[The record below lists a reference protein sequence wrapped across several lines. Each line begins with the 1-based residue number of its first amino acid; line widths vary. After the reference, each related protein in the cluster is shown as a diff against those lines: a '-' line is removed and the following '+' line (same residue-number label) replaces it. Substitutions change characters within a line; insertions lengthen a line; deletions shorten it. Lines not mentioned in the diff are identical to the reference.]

1 MSIDLTGGIDPAREF
16 VFAERPDDPEMRDS
30 VSLWIVD
37 DRGELGLPRIGIEAV
52 GGHWEEHGLQVNVA
66 FADGLVFRLRSD
78 GKAWPP
84 MDATGRPTVLGAG
97 PLGFRC
103 VEPFRT
109 WTMTFDG
116 EAAQTS
122 TLDLLEG
129 NTAGPFV
136 EVRFD
141 VETSMAV
148 PPWIQ
153 GSLVPEARALLQGGE
168 GNLMGG
174 PRYEQLLR
182 ASGTIQIPGR
192 EHTFNGSGL
201 RIRRQGV
208 RHLAEFRGHCWQSA
222 LFPSGRAFGYIA
234 YPPRDDGQPTFNEG
248 YVFEGDG
255 ALIPAR
261 VAQAPWLTSLQA
273 LGQDVS
279 LVLETEKGIERI
291 EGETFVSTFDIRHDD
306 QTRAIKEMSTELP
319 DFPPLQQAGVRYRWN
334 GEETFGML
342 ERSSPRSKIA
352 PQGV

>member
-97 PLGFRC
+97 PLGCC